1 MVRILG
7 STFGKQ
13 ILEIHRNLEPVDL
26 SETHAVT
33 AKKASIMA
41 RGEKFGHS
49 KMNNEQQ
56 SVRFFQQ
63 PRDR

>member
-49 KMNNEQQ
+49 K
-56 SVRFFQQ
+56 
-63 PRDR
+63 